1 VELGGADL
9 PSDLLQPVADDIGS
23 PLVVS
28 EESLQAES
36 LKTVRKPQMVPPA
49 NVFLVCVCWPR
60 IVRRADNDLLDVDE
74 ARVLEQLTC
83 IVLICD

>member
-1 VELGGADL
+1 MRVSAWRYLEERRPKQDAHLHVVVRVELGGADL

-36 LKTVRKPQMVPPA
+36 LKTVRKP
-49 NVFLVCVCWPR
+49 
-60 IVRRADNDLLDVDE
+60 
-74 ARVLEQLTC
+74 
-83 IVLICD
+83 